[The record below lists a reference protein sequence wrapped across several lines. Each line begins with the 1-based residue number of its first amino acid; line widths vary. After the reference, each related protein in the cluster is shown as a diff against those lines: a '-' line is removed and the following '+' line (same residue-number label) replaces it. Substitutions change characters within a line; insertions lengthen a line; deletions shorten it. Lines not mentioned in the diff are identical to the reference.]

1 MDLAAFQA
9 INYLGMN
16 FAACCAVADSCVS
29 KFITFTKGAN
39 CSSWN
44 VVES

>member
-29 KFITFTKGAN
+29 NFISFTKGDYR
-39 CSSWN
+39 SSA